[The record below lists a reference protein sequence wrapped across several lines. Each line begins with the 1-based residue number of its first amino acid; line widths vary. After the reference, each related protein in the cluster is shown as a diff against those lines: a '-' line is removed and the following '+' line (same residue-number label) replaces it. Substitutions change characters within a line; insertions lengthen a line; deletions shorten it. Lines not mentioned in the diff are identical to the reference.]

1 MHLPYVLKAPATA
14 IIGETCYQSLIEDF
28 NYRDV
33 PCIKYAI
40 SKGLGL
46 GIVLGGAIVKVPQI
60 IKILAA
66 RSAEGV
72 SFSSYMLETL
82 ASVIS
87 LAYNVRQNNPL
98 STYGET
104 FFVTIQNLIILGLM
118 LHYSGRQASAFII
131 LSSFLFFGKLLAQTG
146 TVTTAVDSTGAV
158 VTTSTALVSAG
169 ALAFLQAATI
179 PINLASKVPQI
190 IENYRNGSTGQLSA
204 FTVFN
209 YFAGSLARVYTT
221 LTEVDDMI
229 ILSGFML
236 STLFNCILALQM
248 ALYWNA
254 TPAAGKAKA
263 GKVKVGSAESSS
275 SSSQGKRKSKKLD

>member
-1 MHLPYVLKAPATA
+1 MQLPYVLKAPATY
-14 IIGETCYQSLIEDF
+14 IIGDKCYSSLIENLD
-28 NYRDV
+28 YHDMD
-33 PCIKYAI
+33 CIKYAI

-60 IKILAA
+60 IKIVAA

-72 SFSSYMLETL
+72 SFSSYVLETL

-87 LAYNVRQNNPL
+87 LAYNIRQGNPL
-98 STYGET
+98 TTYGET
-104 FFVTIQNLIILGLM
+104 FFVTIQNLIILALM
-118 LHYSGRQASAFII
+118 MVYSRRQLTGFMVI
-131 LSSFLFFGKLLAQTG
+131 SSFLFLGKLLAQTSTVTQLDG
-146 TVTTAVDSTGAV
+146 TVVSST
-158 VTTSTALVSAG
+158 LVSAG
-169 ALAFLQAATI
+169 ALAVLQAATI

-190 IENYRNGSTGQLSA
+190 VENYRNGSTGQLSA

-221 LTEVDDMI
+221 VTEVDDII

-254 TPAAGKAKA
+254 APPTKA
-263 GKVKVGSAESSS
+263 GKDKKGDALPLSSS
-275 SSSQGKRKSKKLD
+275 SATQGKKKSKKLD